1 MPQIV
6 RAPAPSFSAALIA
19 YVEVHYED
27 EAHKN
32 RLCGS
37 VPFPHSPADYPRT
50 MMANMLNQFHW
61 SQDKA
66 LREWVR
72 ASRLDGFSK
81 LIGSADKQD
90 VAKQAIIARL
100 KEQAAA
106 AMANLPK
113 LIASAAG

>member
-1 MPQIV
+1 
-6 RAPAPSFSAALIA
+6 
-19 YVEVHYED
+19 
-27 EAHKN
+27 
-32 RLCGS
+32 
-37 VPFPHSPADYPRT
+37 

-113 LIASAAG
+113 LIASAAS